1 MDLDLL
7 LKQIDRL
14 KPFSQIEHKVL
25 QIVGNEDS
33 SMKDLVE
40 VIQYDPS
47 TTANLLRMCNSS
59 YFALSRK
66 ITSVQQAVTY
76 LGTDKVAWMVMT
88 GGSSQVL
95 GKAQPGYDL
104 SEGELWRYSVA
115 SALIAH
121 DIAEKCRFNNSA
133 FVFTSAL
140 LKDLGKIILN
150 DYVKDAAQEIMS
162 GVRERGMTFLEAEK
176 EVLGVDHAEIGARIG
191 EKWGFSPLMVQVI
204 RNHHIPKISSSDDLS
219 LPIVYL
225 SDSICMMMGIGGG
238 LDGLAYRYH
247 QDVVDRLHF
256 SDMDLQE
263 TIANFQEKFRSV
275 EEWIHLS

>member
-25 QIVGNEDS
+25 QIVGNEGS

-59 YFALSRK
+59 YFGLSRK

-76 LGTDKVAWMVMT
+76 LGTDKVAWMVMM

-104 SEGELWRYSVA
+104 SDGELWRYSVA
-115 SALIAH
+115 SALIAR

-150 DYVKDAAQEIMS
+150 DYVKDASREIMS

>member
-1 MDLDLL
+1 MDLDHL

-33 SMKDLVE
+33 SMKDLME
-40 VIQYDPS
+40 VIQYDQAM
-47 TTANLLRMCNSS
+47 TANLLRMCNSS
-59 YFALSRK
+59 YFALARK

-76 LGTDKVAWMVMT
+76 LGTEKVGWMVMM
-88 GGSSQVL
+88 GSSSQML

-104 SEGELWRYSVA
+104 GEGGLWRYSVA
-115 SALIAH
+115 SALIAQE
-121 DIAEKCRFNNSA
+121 IAEKCGFKNSS
-133 FVFTSAL
+133 FVFTCAL

-150 DYVKDAAQEIMS
+150 DYVKEASREIMS

-191 EKWGFSPLMVQVI
+191 EKWGFSPLMIEVI
-204 RNHHIPKISSSDDLS
+204 RNHHIPKVGSSDDLS

-263 TIANFQEKFRSV
+263 TIANFQGKLRSV
-275 EEWIHLS
+275 EEWLHLS

>member
-1 MDLDLL
+1 
-7 LKQIDRL
+7 
-14 KPFSQIEHKVL
+14 
-25 QIVGNEDS
+25 
-33 SMKDLVE
+33 
-40 VIQYDPS
+40 
-47 TTANLLRMCNSS
+47 
-59 YFALSRK
+59 
-66 ITSVQQAVTY
+66 
-76 LGTDKVAWMVMT
+76 
-88 GGSSQVL
+88 
-95 GKAQPGYDL
+95 
-104 SEGELWRYSVA
+104 
-115 SALIAH
+115 
-121 DIAEKCRFNNSA
+121 
-133 FVFTSAL
+133 
-140 LKDLGKIILN
+140 
-150 DYVKDAAQEIMS
+150 
-162 GVRERGMTFLEAEK
+162 MTFLEAEK

>member
-33 SMKDLVE
+33 SMKELVE

-88 GGSSQVL
+88 GSSSQML
-95 GKAQPGYDL
+95 GKAQAGYDL
-104 SEGELWRYSVA
+104 SDGELWRYSVA
-115 SALIAH
+115 SALIAQ

-162 GVRERGMTFLEAEK
+162 GVRERGLTFLEAEK

-204 RNHHIPKISSSDDLS
+204 RNHHIPKDSSSEDLS

-238 LDGLAYRYH
+238 SDGLAYRYH

-256 SDMDLQE
+256 SDMDLQA

>member
-59 YFALSRK
+59 YFGLSRK

-115 SALIAH
+115 SALIAQ

-162 GVRERGMTFLEAEK
+162 GVRERGLTFLEAEK

>member
-25 QIVGNEDS
+25 QIAGNEDS

-40 VIQYDPS
+40 VIQYDPA

-88 GGSSQVL
+88 GSSSQML

-104 SEGELWRYSVA
+104 SDGELWRYSVA
-115 SALIAH
+115 SALIAQ

-150 DYVKDAAQEIMS
+150 DYVKEAAQEIMS

-204 RNHHIPKISSSDDLS
+204 RNHHIPKVGSSEDLS

>member
-33 SMKDLVE
+33 SMKELVE

-88 GGSSQVL
+88 GSSSQML

-104 SEGELWRYSVA
+104 SDGELWRYSVA
-115 SALIAH
+115 SALIAQ

-162 GVRERGMTFLEAEK
+162 GVRERGLTFLEAEK